1 MKKIRK
7 AVAFFLAA
15 AMMTAAVSCQK
26 EVTAENLMENIGQG
40 NASEVDLDEAFCK
53 KYSTVAFT
61 MLKNEYASD
70 GENVVISPL
79 AACYNLAMLA
89 NGADGSNLSEIERT
103 LGGFS
108 KFEAL
113 NDYMHSFSE
122 KLIDT
127 DKAKLYFENAIW
139 CNADKNVAL
148 SDGFL
153 SAAKTYYGADAY
165 KESFGK
171 TAVTNINNWS
181 SNKTNLNAEYII
193 DDLSPDAPLYVVNA
207 TVLDADWEAPISP
220 ENVSDGTF
228 RSASS
233 QEESVQMMSSY
244 EYLFVGNEDINGF
257 VKKYSGG
264 NYAFLAL
271 VPKSDNTPLSYLV
284 DYISDGSNYRKLIA
298 DRKERVID
306 AGIPKFSCE
315 YKGGMKNMLETM
327 DVGRTFSSTS
337 ASLDKLGTADDKLYV
352 GDINVYTGINVT
364 ERGTSKGTGAN
375 VSNSSVAT
383 NVITVT
389 LNRPFV
395 FAVVDTKKFLPVI
408 VGAVNSVKN

>member
-1 MKKIRK
+1 
-7 AVAFFLAA
+7 
-15 AMMTAAVSCQK
+15 
-26 EVTAENLMENIGQG
+26 
-40 NASEVDLDEAFCK
+40 
-53 KYSTVAFT
+53 
-61 MLKNEYASD
+61 
-70 GENVVISPL
+70 
-79 AACYNLAMLA
+79 MLA
-89 NGADGSNLSEIERT
+89 NGAEGSNLSEIERT
-103 LGGFS
+103 LGGFVNY
-108 KFEAL
+108 EAL

-139 CNADKNVAL
+139 CNADKNVEL
-148 SDGFL
+148 SNEFL

-171 TAVTNINNWS
+171 TAVANINNWS

-193 DDLSPDAPLYVVNA
+193 DDLPTDAPLYVVNA
-207 TVLDADWEAPISP
+207 TVLDADWEAPISA

-228 RSASS
+228 MSSSS
-233 QEESVQMMSSY
+233 QQESVQMMSSY
-244 EYLFVGNEDINGF
+244 EYLYVGNDDIKGF

-271 VPKSDNTPLSYLV
+271 VPKNDNTPLSYLV
-284 DYISDGSNYRKLIA
+284 DYITDGSNYRKLIA
-298 DRKERVID
+298 DRKEKVVD

-315 YKGGMKNMLETM
+315 YKGGVKNMLEAM
-327 DVGRTFSSTS
+327 DTGRTFSSTS
-337 ASLDKLGTADDKLYV
+337 ASLDKIGTADEKLYV
-352 GDINVYTGINVT
+352 GDINVFTGINVT

-375 VSNSSVAT
+375 VSNSVVGT

-408 VGAVNSVKN
+408 VGAVNTVKN